1 MTDINPWRDKS
12 AGKVSYN
19 NKNILDFFI
28 LWTLAPFLMKQIEL
42 N

>member
-19 NKNILDFFI
+19 NKNILEFFFFYEHW
-28 LWTLAPFLMKQIEL
+28 LHF
-42 N
+42 